1 MKKRHSNVIFMYFT
15 DHYLVE
21 KPQLFKLNIFFSP
34 RKFLHL
40 FKNLL
45 LDEIFEKGF
54 LFCRFYIIKWNE
66 KPYYVLFS

>member
-1 MKKRHSNVIFMYFT
+1 MYFT

-54 LFCRFYIIKWNE
+54 FFLSILHNKVE
-66 KPYYVLFS
+66 